1 MVATSIMLKS
11 TMNKS
16 SNGGHIYY
24 AKVHRFSLKNLT
36 INNII

>member
-1 MVATSIMLKS
+1 MVATSTMLKS

-24 AKVHRFSLKNLT
+24 AEVNYE
-36 INNII
+36 